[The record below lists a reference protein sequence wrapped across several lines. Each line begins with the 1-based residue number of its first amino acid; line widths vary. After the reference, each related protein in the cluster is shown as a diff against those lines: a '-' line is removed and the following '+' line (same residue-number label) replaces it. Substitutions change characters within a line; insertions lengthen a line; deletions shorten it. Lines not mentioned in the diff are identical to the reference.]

1 MCKLQIWIKPL
12 PDLGYFAE
20 TRVFAAVLL
29 VVAGKLDQVYILGV
43 QWRTACK
50 TVNTDENMLVS
61 LLVGEG
67 TPAVTL
73 NIQVML
79 LLDHTTSS
87 IGALSSQTL
96 ERFVSSS
103 NTYITSS
110 LFWLLQS
117 CTNYTWRMISTTA
130 EIKSGIIEIEQRVKM
145 AYLHSECSAA
155 HLASVLVATVSLTSI
170 GTSGTCV

>member
-1 MCKLQIWIKPL
+1 MNVMLILWIDILTPVDFIIKIVFIFNIFPVSVQHIFYKNILSDVHLTFVLRPARCDWLISIQSGVTMMCKLQIWIKPL

-79 LLDHTTSS
+79 LFDHTTASS
-87 IGALSSQTL
+87 ILYRSPLLSNFGKV
-96 ERFVSSS
+96 RFQ
-103 NTYITSS
+103 
-110 LFWLLQS
+110 L
-117 CTNYTWRMISTTA
+117 
-130 EIKSGIIEIEQRVKM
+130 
-145 AYLHSECSAA
+145 
-155 HLASVLVATVSLTSI
+155 
-170 GTSGTCV
+170 